1 MNWLTILVDFFL
13 NIDEHIGAVISQYGT
28 WTYAIMFVVVFCETG
43 LVVTPVLPGDSL
55 LFTLGAFAAQGALS
69 WWVLGLVL
77 FFAVVLGDNVN
88 YWIGYHIGP
97 KIFSGKKI
105 RWLNIKHL
113 EETQRFYERHGGKT
127 IILARFIPIIRT
139 FAPFVAGIGRMSYL
153 RFLGFSL
160 SGGIA
165 WIVVG
170 IGAGYLFG
178 NIPAVQENFTLVL
191 IAIVGISLLPAVIKY
206 LQHRR
211 AARQQT
217 LL

>member
-1 MNWLTILVDFFL
+1 MEWLQTVSDWFL
-13 NIDEHIGAVISQYGT
+13 NIDEHIGTIISTYGT
-28 WTYAIMFVVVFCETG
+28 WTYVIMFVVLFCETG
-43 LVVTPVLPGDSL
+43 LVVMPVLPGDSL
-55 LFTLGAFAAQGALS
+55 LFALGAFVAQGALDG
-69 WWVLGLVL
+69 WVLAVVL
-77 FFAVVLGDNVN
+77 FIAVVLGDNVN

-139 FAPFVAGIGRMSYL
+139 FAPFVAGIGRMPYS

-160 SGGIA
+160 SGGLG
-165 WIVVG
+165 WIIIG
-170 IGAGYLFG
+170 IGAGYVFG

-191 IAIVGISLLPAVIKY
+191 IGIVAISLLPALIKY

-211 AARQQT
+211 AAAQQR

>member
-1 MNWLTILVDFFL
+1 MNFLAVVIDFFL
-13 NIDEHIGAVISQYGT
+13 NIDTHIGIVIAQYGT
-28 WTYAIMFVVVFCETG
+28 WTYVIMFLVIFCETG
-43 LVVTPVLPGDSL
+43 LVVMPVLPGDSL
-55 LFTLGAFAAQGALS
+55 LFTLGAFVAQGALTG
-69 WWVLGLVL
+69 WLLAVVL
-77 FFAVVLGDNVN
+77 FVAVVLGDNVN

-139 FAPFVAGIGRMSYL
+139 FAPFVAGIGRMPYS
-153 RFLGFSL
+153 RFLAFSL
-160 SGGIA
+160 SGGLG
-165 WIVVG
+165 WIIIG

-191 IAIVGISLLPAVIKY
+191 VGIVIISLLPAMIKY
-206 LQHRR
+206 IQHRR
-211 AARQQT
+211 LSAQPK
-217 LL
+217 LI